1 MSRPSSSASPKPPTS
16 TDRWPSF
23 LVIGAGKSG
32 TTSLWR
38 SLDQHPEV
46 FMSPVKEPN
55 FFALKGE
62 DLPRDADD
70 PERMHHY
77 PDAVTTCAGY
87 QALFDEA
94 PDGAVTGEVSPMY
107 LYDERAPAT
116 IAHHLGTDVRLV
128 AMLRQP
134 AERLFSRWQHLVAE
148 GYPPSDR
155 FRDALDRSSIW
166 WRRPDL
172 VPEGFYG
179 AHLQRYLDR
188 FPRSHLKVFLFE
200 DLVERPKATM
210 EALYRFL
217 GVDPA
222 FRPDTT
228 PRNSSH
234 RLQHPVLAWL
244 LGRHGGLKAVLRSAL
259 PELWSRLRRSPTA
272 QRLLATA
279 RRHLGHKASLPGA
292 LRRRITHEIYA
303 DDLRHLN
310 SLLDRSLDHWFPS
323 DTEPESFSRPAVS
336 LHP

>member
-1 MSRPSSSASPKPPTS
+1 MSSQLASASPPAPAS
-16 TDRWPSF
+16 TDHCPSF

-32 TTSLWR
+32 TTSVWR
-38 SLDQHPEV
+38 ALDQHPEV

-62 DLPRDADD
+62 DLAPDADD
-70 PERMHHY
+70 PERLHHY
-77 PDAVTTCAGY
+77 PDAVTTWADY
-87 QALFDEA
+87 QALLGGA

-107 LYDERAPAT
+107 LYDERAPAN

-128 AMLRQP
+128 AFLRQP

-155 FRDALDRSSIW
+155 FRDALDRSSVW

-200 DLVERPKATM
+200 DLVERPQETM
-210 EALYRFL
+210 AVLYRFL

-259 PELWSRLRRSPTA
+259 PEVWSRLRQSPTA
-272 QRLLATA
+272 QRLLATV
-279 RRHLGHKASLPGA
+279 RRRLGHKASLSGT
-292 LRRRITHEIYA
+292 LRRRITHEIYG
-303 DDLRHLN
+303 DDLRHLAT
-310 SLLDRSLDHWFPS
+310 LLDRSIDHWFSS
-323 DTEPESFSRPAVS
+323 DPETG
-336 LHP
+336 